1 MSRITPARSVAYDV
15 IRATFEDGSFT
26 DVAFRSAADSAGLES
41 RERAQAQRLTY
52 GAVQRRG
59 TSDAMIG
66 ELSGRPAARL
76 DPPVRTALRLG
87 LYELL
92 FSDGAADHA
101 TVDQTVE
108 LGRRGG
114 SPQAAGMINAVMRRA
129 QRERDDLLRKTRDDH
144 DQKAA
149 ARAHSVPRW
158 LVNLW
163 WSEQG
168 PDRARTLLA
177 AANEASERGLRVN
190 TLRAEPAEVGDR
202 LREGGVEVQPAEGP
216 WPLAPP
222 ELLIADG
229 RLAGALEAME
239 AGDVVPQSRGSAAVV
254 EVLDPQPGEAIL
266 DLCAGPGVKTGQIA
280 VRMRG
285 RGEILSVEPDEARAG
300 EIADTAERLGV
311 RSVSIFEMDAAEP
324 GLGRE
329 FDRVLVDAPC
339 SDLGA
344 LASRPDARWRKS
356 PKSIKRLAELQ
367 QKILRNAVQRVRP
380 GGTVVYATC
389 TISKAENEDNIAAL
403 LKDAG
408 KGDIPALMVD
418 DLGALSPGLS
428 SKNDSRFLQIL
439 PDRDHTTG
447 FFIVRLRRESGEE

>member
-1 MSRITPARSVAYDV
+1 MTQITPARSVAYEV
-15 IRATFEDGSFT
+15 VRATFEGGAFT
-26 DVAFRSAADSAGLES
+26 DVAFRAAADTGGLEG

-59 TSDAMIG
+59 TSDATIG

-129 QRERDDLLRKTRDDH
+129 QRERAGLLARLEDDH
-144 DQKAA
+144 DPAAA

-158 LVNLW
+158 LANLW
-163 WSEQG
+163 WAEQG
-168 PDRARTLLA
+168 PERARALLRTVNLPA
-177 AANEASERGLRVN
+177 EHALRVN
-190 TLRAEPAEVGDR
+190 TLRATPAEAAER
-202 LREGGVEVQPAEGP
+202 LVEAGVEVRPAEGP
-216 WPLAPP
+216 YPLAPP
-222 ELLIADG
+222 ELLVADG
-229 RLAGALEAME
+229 RLSGALGAIER
-239 AGDVVPQSRGSAAVV
+239 GDVIPQSRGSAAVV

-280 VRMRG
+280 VRMEG
-285 RGEILSVEPDEARAG
+285 RGEIISIEPDEARAG
-300 EIADTAERLGV
+300 EIAAAAERLGV
-311 RSVSIFEMDAAEP
+311 RSVSVFEMDAAELT
-324 GLGRE
+324 LGRD

-356 PKSIKRLAELQ
+356 PKSVKRLAELQ
-367 QKILRNAVQRVRP
+367 QRILRNAVGRVRP
-380 GGTVVYATC
+380 GGVVVYATC
-389 TISKAENEDNIAAL
+389 TISRAENEDNIGAL
-403 LKDAG
+403 LEAAG
-408 KGDIPALMVD
+408 EGDVPELVVE
-418 DLGALSPGLS
+418 DLGELSPATAAAS
-428 SKNDSRFLQIL
+428 DPRFLQIL
-439 PDRDHTTG
+439 PDRDGTTG
-447 FFIVRLRRESGEE
+447 FFIVRLRRKHGEG